1 MLFFYYNFTELCS
14 IIYSPPPVCSLCYKS
29 CKHCL
34 LIIWLINDTIQVKK
48 TKTIKTSETTKEEK
62 IMDAAKK
69 AAKWM
74 VIVFG
79 VMTLLFV
86 IYAEIHLVTHEETTF
101 GDIVS
106 VAKINLGADYAVLST
121 AQDSETI
128 MVKDAN
134 NLKAFLS
141 RKGCTKKN
149 GGSRGTCDYET
160 KDGKAFSVCS
170 KTDGGIYSTYTIKGV
185 KIEEIAWSK

>member
-1 MLFFYYNFTELCS
+1 
-14 IIYSPPPVCSLCYKS
+14 
-29 CKHCL
+29 
-34 LIIWLINDTIQVKK
+34 
-48 TKTIKTSETTKEEK
+48 
-62 IMDAAKK
+62 MDAAKK

-74 VIVFG
+74 VIIFG

-86 IYAEIHLVTHEETTF
+86 IYAEIHLITHEETTF

-121 AQDSETI
+121 AKDSETI

-134 NLKAFLS
+134 NFKAFLS

-149 GGSRGTCDYET
+149 GDSKNSDYET

-170 KTDGGIYSTYTIKGV
+170 KTDSGIYSTYTIKGV
-185 KIEEIAWSK
+185 RIEEIAWSK

>member
-1 MLFFYYNFTELCS
+1 
-14 IIYSPPPVCSLCYKS
+14 
-29 CKHCL
+29 
-34 LIIWLINDTIQVKK
+34 
-48 TKTIKTSETTKEEK
+48 
-62 IMDAAKK
+62 MDAAKK

-74 VIVFG
+74 VIIFG

-86 IYAEIHLVTHEETTF
+86 IYAEVHLVTHEETTF

-134 NLKAFLS
+134 NLIAFLS
-141 RKGCTKKN
+141 
-149 GGSRGTCDYET
+149 
-160 KDGKAFSVCS
+160 
-170 KTDGGIYSTYTIKGV
+170 
-185 KIEEIAWSK
+185 